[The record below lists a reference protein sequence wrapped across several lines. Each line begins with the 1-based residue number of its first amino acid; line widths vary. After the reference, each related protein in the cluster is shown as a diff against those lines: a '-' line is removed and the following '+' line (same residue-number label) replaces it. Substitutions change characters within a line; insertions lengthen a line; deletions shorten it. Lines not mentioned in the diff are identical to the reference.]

1 MFYFFLRPYEDIK
14 LLGIFYVIFAGLL
27 WAIDT
32 LIRYPLLF
40 SGISAERIVFTEHLF
55 LVLLFLPILIRDR
68 QVIWQTK
75 ISSVFY
81 FIIIGVFGSAIGTLC
96 FTKAF
101 TMINPSLVIL
111 LQKLQP
117 IISFTFASIFLGEKM
132 NKLFLSWA
140 AVALFGGLL
149 ISSPDILPGLS
160 HFDFK
165 LGFLSQTAMMG
176 YLLTMV
182 AVVSWGASTVFGK
195 KLTAQG
201 FDERQIMGGRFLF
214 GLIFMS
220 FYAYSNK
227 SLMHFDL
234 HAGVWGKIFLMVVLS
249 GLLGMYFYYKG
260 LKTISA
266 RVCALAETFFPLSA
280 VTINWIFLGVKL
292 SPVQLIGSGLLI
304 LGSAVI
310 QLKHY

>member
-1 MFYFFLRPYEDIK
+1 MLGVFF
-14 LLGIFYVIFAGLL
+14 VIIAGLL
-27 WAIDT
+27 WAVDT

-55 LVLLFLPILIRDR
+55 LVMIFIPLLIRDR
-68 QVIWQTK
+68 KVLWQTK

-81 FIIIGVFGSAIGTLC
+81 FIVIGVFGSAIGTLC

-117 IISFTFASIFLGEKM
+117 IVSFTLASFFLGEKM
-132 NKLFLSWA
+132 KKPFLCWA
-140 AVALFGGLL
+140 GVALLGGLL

-160 HFDFK
+160 NFDFK
-165 LGFLSQTAMMG
+165 MGFLSQTAMMG

-201 FDERQIMGGRFLF
+201 LDEGHIMGGRFLF
-214 GLIFMS
+214 GFIFMA
-220 FYAYSNK
+220 FYAYANK
-227 SLMHFDL
+227 SLMHFDWQAL
-234 HAGVWGKIFLMVVLS
+234 VWGKILLMVLLS

-266 RVCALAETFFPLSA
+266 RVCAIAEMFFPLSA
-280 VTINWIFLGVKL
+280 VAINWVFLGAKL
-292 SPVQLIGSGLLI
+292 TPVQMIGAGLLT

>member
-1 MFYFFLRPYEDIK
+1 MLGVFF
-14 LLGIFYVIFAGLL
+14 VILAGLL
-27 WAIDT
+27 WAVDT

-40 SGISAERIVFTEHLF
+40 GGISAERIVFTEHLF
-55 LVLLFLPILIRDR
+55 LVLFFLPLLFKERR
-68 QVIWQTK
+68 AIWQTK
-75 ISSVFY
+75 ISSIFY
-81 FIIIGVFGSAIGTLC
+81 FIVIGVFGSAIGTLC

-117 IISFTFASIFLGEKM
+117 IISFTLASFFLGEKM
-132 NKLFLSWA
+132 NKPFLCWA
-140 AVALFGGLL
+140 GVALLGGLL
-149 ISSPDILPGLS
+149 ISSPDILPGLT

-165 LGFLSQTAMMG
+165 MGFLSQTAMMG

-201 FDERQIMGGRFLF
+201 LGVGHIMGGRFLF
-214 GLIFMS
+214 GFIFMA
-220 FYAYSNK
+220 FYAYANK
-227 SLMHFDL
+227 SLMLFDWQIV
-234 HAGVWGKIFLMVVLS
+234 VWGKILLMVLLS

-280 VTINWIFLGVKL
+280 VTINWIYLGAKL
-292 SPVQLIGSGLLI
+292 TPVQMVGAGLLT

>member
-1 MFYFFLRPYEDIK
+1 M
-14 LLGIFYVIFAGLL
+14 LGIFFVIIAGLL
-27 WAIDT
+27 WAVDT

-55 LVLLFLPILIRDR
+55 LVLLFLPLLIRDR
-68 QVIWQTK
+68 QMIWQTK
-75 ISSVFY
+75 VSSLFY

-117 IISFTFASIFLGEKM
+117 IISFTLASVVLGEKM
-132 NKLFLSWA
+132 KKPFLCWA
-140 AVALFGGLL
+140 AVALLGGVL

-160 HFDFK
+160 HFDLQ

-182 AVVSWGASTVFGK
+182 AIVSWGASTVFGK

-201 FDERQIMGGRFLF
+201 FKEGHIMGGRFLF
-214 GLIFMS
+214 GFIFLA
-220 FYAYSNK
+220 FYAYANST
-227 SLMHFDL
+227 LMHFDWQGL
-234 HAGVWGKIFLMVVLS
+234 VWGKILLMVILS

-266 RVCALAETFFPLSA
+266 RVCAIAEMFFPLSA
-280 VTINWIFLGVKL
+280 VTINWFYLGAKL
-292 SPVQLIGSGLLI
+292 TPVQMVGAGLLT

>member
-1 MFYFFLRPYEDIK
+1 M
-14 LLGIFYVIFAGLL
+14 LGILLVILAGLL
-27 WAIDT
+27 WAVDT

-55 LVLLFLPILIRDR
+55 LSLIFIPLLFKNRGS
-68 QVIWQTK
+68 VWQSK
-75 ISSVFY
+75 VSSIFY
-81 FIIIGVFGSAIGTLC
+81 FLIIGVFGSAIGTLA

-101 TMINPSLVIL
+101 TLINPSLVIL

-117 IISFTFASIFLGEKM
+117 IISFSLAHFFLGEKM
-132 NKLFLSWA
+132 KRPFLIWA
-140 AVALFGGLL
+140 GVAILGGLL
-149 ISSPDILPGLS
+149 ISSPDIFPGLS

-195 KLTAQG
+195 KLTADG
-201 FDERQIMGGRFLF
+201 YNEIQIMGGRFIF
-214 GLIFMS
+214 GFIFLS
-220 FYAYSNK
+220 FYVYANRAIV
-227 SLMHFDL
+227 LFDWQL
-234 HAGVWGKIFLMVVLS
+234 LVWGKILLMVILS

-266 RVCALAETFFPLSA
+266 RVCALAEMFFPLSA
-280 VTINWIFLGVKL
+280 VTINWIFLGAKL
-292 SPVQLIGSGLLI
+292 TPVQLVGAGLLT

-310 QLKHY
+310 QLKNY

>member
-1 MFYFFLRPYEDIK
+1 M
-14 LLGIFYVIFAGLL
+14 LGILFVILAGLL
-27 WAIDT
+27 WAVDT

-55 LVLLFLPILIRDR
+55 LTLIFLPLLIKNRSSL
-68 QVIWQTK
+68 WQAK
-75 ISSVFY
+75 VSSIFY
-81 FIIIGVFGSAIGTLC
+81 FIVIGVFGSAIGTLT

-101 TMINPSLVIL
+101 TLINPSLVIL

-117 IISFTFASIFLGEKM
+117 IISFSLASLFLGEKM
-132 NKLFLSWA
+132 KKPFVIWA
-140 AVALFGGLL
+140 SVALLGGLL

-165 LGFLSQTAMMG
+165 LGFLSQSAMMG

-195 KLTAQG
+195 KLTADG
-201 FDERQIMGGRFLF
+201 FSELQIMGGRFTF
-214 GLIFMS
+214 GFIFLA
-220 FYAYSNK
+220 FYTYANRAIVT
-227 SLMHFDL
+227 FDWQAL
-234 HAGVWGKIFLMVVLS
+234 VWGKILLMVVLS

-266 RVCALAETFFPLSA
+266 RVCAIAEMFFPLSA
-280 VTINWIFLGVKL
+280 VTINWIFLGAKL
-292 SPVQLIGSGLLI
+292 TPVQIIGAGLLT

>member
-1 MFYFFLRPYEDIK
+1 MLGVFF
-14 LLGIFYVIFAGLL
+14 VILAGLL
-27 WAIDT
+27 WAVDT
-32 LIRYPLLF
+32 LIRYPLLY

-55 LVLLFLPILIRDR
+55 LFLFFLPFLIKEH
-68 QVIWQTK
+68 QIIWQTK

-101 TMINPSLVIL
+101 VMINPSLVIL

-117 IISFTFASIFLGEKM
+117 VISITGASFFLGEKI
-132 NKLFLSWA
+132 KKPFLIWA
-140 AVALFGGLL
+140 GVALIGGLL
-149 ISSPDILPGLS
+149 ISSPDILPGLAD
-160 HFDFK
+160 FDFK
-165 LGFLSQTAMMG
+165 MGFLSQRAMMG

-201 FDERQIMGGRFLF
+201 FDETHIMGGRFLF
-214 GLIFMS
+214 GFLFLA
-220 FYAYSNK
+220 FYAYANRT
-227 SLMHFDL
+227 LVHFDWQGL
-234 HAGVWGKIFLMVVLS
+234 VWGKILLMVILS

-260 LKTISA
+260 LKMISA
-266 RVCALAETFFPLSA
+266 RVCAIAEMFFPLSA
-280 VTINWIFLGVKL
+280 VTINWIFLGAKL
-292 SPVQLIGSGLLI
+292 TPVQLIGAGLLT

-310 QLKHY
+310 QLKNY

>member
-1 MFYFFLRPYEDIK
+1 M
-14 LLGIFYVIFAGLL
+14 LGIFFVITAGLL

-32 LIRYPLLF
+32 LIRYPLLY

-55 LVLLFLPILIRDR
+55 LVLFFIPFLIRDR
-68 QVIWQTK
+68 QTIWQTK
-75 ISSVFY
+75 ISSIFY

-117 IISFTFASIFLGEKM
+117 IISFSLASLFLGEKM
-132 NKLFLSWA
+132 KSPFLWWA
-140 AVALFGGLL
+140 AVALAGGLL
-149 ISSPDILPGLS
+149 ISSPDILPGLA

-165 LGFLSQTAMMG
+165 MGFLSQTAMMG

-182 AVVSWGASTVFGK
+182 AVISWGASTVFGK

-201 FDERQIMGGRFLF
+201 FSETFIMGGRFLF
-214 GLIFMS
+214 GF
-220 FYAYSNK
+220 
-227 SLMHFDL
+227 
-234 HAGVWGKIFLMVVLS
+234 IFLVFYIYANKGLVRFDWQAMVWLKILGMVILS
-249 GLLGMYFYYKG
+249 GILGMYFYYKG
-260 LKTISA
+260 LKTITA
-266 RVCALAETFFPLSA
+266 RVCAIAEMFFPLSA
-280 VTINWIFLGVKL
+280 VAINWIFLGAKL
-292 SPVQLIGSGLLI
+292 TPVQLVGAGLLT

-310 QLKHY
+310 QLKNY

>member
-1 MFYFFLRPYEDIK
+1 M
-14 LLGIFYVIFAGLL
+14 LGILLVILAGLL
-27 WAIDT
+27 WAVDT

-55 LVLLFLPILIRDR
+55 LSLIFVPLLIKNR
-68 QVIWQTK
+68 
-75 ISSVFY
+75 SSVWNAKVSSIFY
-81 FIIIGVFGSAIGTLC
+81 FIIIGVFGSAIGTLA

-101 TMINPSLVIL
+101 TLINPSLVIL

-117 IISFTFASIFLGEKM
+117 IISFSLASLFLGEKM
-132 NKLFLSWA
+132 NKPFLVWA
-140 AVALFGGLL
+140 GIALLGGLL

-165 LGFLSQTAMMG
+165 LGFLSQSAMMG

-195 KLTAQG
+195 KLTADG
-201 FDERQIMGGRFLF
+201 YNEVQIMGGRFVF
-214 GLIFMS
+214 GFIFLAFYTYANRAIVS
-220 FYAYSNK
+220 FDWQAII
-227 SLMHFDL
+227 
-234 HAGVWGKIFLMVVLS
+234 WGKILLMVILS

-266 RVCALAETFFPLSA
+266 HVCAIAEMFFPLSA
-280 VTINWIFLGVKL
+280 VTINWIFLGAKL
-292 SPVQLIGSGLLI
+292 TPVQLVGAGLLT

-310 QLKHY
+310 QLKKY